1 METAIRGDTL
11 LKLGGILFS
20 AIALLEAVLLV
31 VGAWLSLKVSTEG
44 DELRTKTD
52 IDALDLVESGAI
64 AAIAIILA
72 LGAIAVWNKSL
83 PGRRLLLGATI
94 VGLLVINS
102 AWLLNALGI
111 ANIYF
116 N

>member
-1 METAIRGDTL
+1 MKVGIRGDTL
-11 LKLGGILFS
+11 LKLGRILFS
-20 AIALLEAVLLV
+20 AIALLEAVILLY
-31 VGAWLSLKVSTEG
+31 AALTSLQVSTEG

-94 VGLLVINS
+94 VGLLAIPFVS
-102 AWLLNALGI
+102 LLNGLGI
-111 ANIYF
+111 AEIYF
-116 N
+116 G